1 MKALLGGMLVVG
13 LTAACSGPVLT
24 PLQAQY
30 QRETERALRY
40 QARGELPAALA
51 AWQESLRWAEIADDS
66 PAMLTQA
73 LNIGTVALALGDEAL
88 AAASFQQAQRL
99 ATAAPDPAGAL
110 RARLGLAQ
118 IDLQQGRLAAA
129 QAAFQQA
136 LAEAR
141 GHDPAAVLVAL
152 NGLAL
157 AQQGLEQTDAA
168 RAALA
173 EAEPLARTHGDPR
186 LLAATLANRAA
197 LALRRGEIAAAGRD
211 LEEAAALDR
220 AAENL
225 PGLAHDLTLLARV
238 RQRQG
243 DVRAAQALEQQAQTI
258 LRHTGQYLQT
268 RQSARDHDP

>member
-13 LTAACSGPVLT
+13 LTAACSGPALT

-51 AWQESLRWAEIADDS
+51 AWRESLRWAEIADDS
-66 PAMLTQA
+66 PAILTQA

-88 AAASFQQAQRL
+88 AASSFQQAQRL
-99 ATAAPDPAGAL
+99 AAAVPDPAGAL
-110 RARLGLAQ
+110 RARLGQAQ
-118 IDLQQGRLAAA
+118 IDLQQGRFVAA

-173 EAEPLARTHGDPR
+173 EAEPLARAHGDPR

-197 LALRRGEIAAAGRD
+197 LALRRGEIAAARRD
-211 LEEAAALDR
+211 LEEASALDR
-220 AAENL
+220 TAENL